1 MSRFGVESPIRWR
14 ALVLSAGFGTRLR
27 PLTWTQPK
35 PLLPLCGRPLVS
47 RTLESLA
54 LAGCETAVLN
64 LHHLPDA
71 IPESLGDEAFGMP
84 LRYSREDP
92 ILGTLG
98 ALGPPRDVLV
108 GSGVDIDV
116 DEDVDAVVLV
126 NGDSLC
132 RWPVESVLRRHL
144 RSGADVTLL
153 LLARAPDAALGGGI
167 AVDQAGRVVQMREH
181 PARPAVGRVR
191 RHVFAGLHVLRP
203 ELLQRVPDGPGDVI
217 DGLYQ
222 PLLDEG
228 GDIRAFV
235 TRRLWHDVGTPRRY
249 LEAALEQAVRPWHGL
264 GKNSCVAPDA
274 RVADDARLRRAV
286 LESGVVV
293 EAGARVERSLLLPG
307 SRVGRD
313 AVLKGAVLGPGVQLS
328 AGSNVEHRL
337 LTRRSPKHVLKPG
350 ESILGDVVYTP
361 LTRVGA

>member
-1 MSRFGVESPIRWR
+1 MSRFGARPSIRWR
-14 ALVLSAGFGTRLR
+14 ALVLTAGLGTRLR

-54 LAGCETAVLN
+54 VAGCETAMLN
-64 LHHLPDA
+64 LHHLPDT
-71 IPESLGDEAFGMP
+71 IPEALGDEAFGMP

-98 ALGPPRDVLV
+98 ALGPPRDVLA
-108 GSGVDIDV
+108 DA
-116 DEDVDAVVLV
+116 DAVVVV

-153 LLARAPDAALGGGI
+153 LLARSPDAALGGGI
-167 AVDQAGRVVQMREH
+167 AVDEAGRVVQMRDL

-222 PLLDEG
+222 PLLAEG
-228 GDIRAFV
+228 GEIRASV

-249 LEAALEQAVRPWHGL
+249 LEAALEQAARPWHGL
-264 GKNSCVAPDA
+264 GKNACVAPDA
-274 RVADDARLRRAV
+274 RVKGDVRLRWTV
-286 LESGVVV
+286 LESGAVV
-293 EAGARVERSLLLPG
+293 ESGARIERSLLLPG

-313 AVLKGAVLGPGVQLS
+313 AVLRDAVLGPGVQLS
-328 AGSNVEHRL
+328 AGSNVEGRL
-337 LTRRSPKHVLKPG
+337 LTRKSPKHVLSAG
-350 ESILGDVVYTP
+350 ESQLGDIVYSP
-361 LTRVGA
+361 LA

>member
-1 MSRFGVESPIRWR
+1 MSRFGARPSIRWR
-14 ALVLSAGFGTRLR
+14 ALVLTAGFGTRLR

-64 LHHLPDA
+64 LHHLPEA
-71 IPESLGDEAFGMP
+71 IPEALGDEAFGMP

-98 ALGPPRDVLV
+98 ALAPPRDVLA
-108 GSGVDIDV
+108 GANDNTN
-116 DEDVDAVVLV
+116 VDAVVVV

-153 LLARAPDAALGGGI
+153 LLPRAPDEALGGGI
-167 AVDQAGRVVQMREH
+167 AVDEAGRVVQMREH
-181 PARPAVGRVR
+181 PARPAVGRVQ

-222 PLLDEG
+222 PLLGEG
-228 GDIRAFV
+228 GEIRACA
-235 TRRLWHDVGTPRRY
+235 TRRQWHDVGTPRRY
-249 LEAALEQAVRPWHGL
+249 LEAALEQSARPWHGV
-264 GKNSCVAPDA
+264 GKRARVAPDA
-274 RVADDARLRRAV
+274 QVADDARLRWTV
-286 LESGVVV
+286 VESGVVV
-293 EAGARVERSLLLPG
+293 EAGARIERSLLLPG
-307 SRVGRD
+307 ARVGRD
-313 AVLKGAVLGPGVQLS
+313 AVLKGAVLGPGVKLS
-328 AGSNVEHRL
+328 AGSNVEGHL
-337 LTRRSPKHVLKPG
+337 LTRKSPKHVPSKG
-350 ESILGDVVYTP
+350 ESVLGDVVYTA
-361 LTRVGA
+361 LA